1 MEQMRN
7 YIKKF
12 GNLLGTILVLAVPCF
27 SYVLFE
33 YVTGNLESISL
44 YWAAFNII
52 WIYVLYL
59 IAFAVTGSTRIAIPV
74 ISVVLFILSASEY
87 FVVQFRDRP
96 IMIFDLLA
104 FRTAAS
110 VAGNYKFAVTQEM
123 YFAFLGL
130 QGICLLA
137 LIFPKSIKGK
147 KLRFSFIGGATGTV
161 IGIGVWFFSFFMPS
175 KGLGINAWEVNE
187 TYQEYGYILS
197 TAVSLSYSVKKKPEG
212 YSSAKVKQIYESI
225 QEGSDSLASASD
237 AKREITPVNIISI
250 MNESF
255 SDLKVAGTFETN
267 EDYFPFLNSLEE
279 NTVRGS
285 LSVPVFGS
293 MTSNSEFEFLTGDS
307 IALLPRNSIAYQF
320 NVKPDTYSL
329 VSTLKEQGYETLAMH
344 PYPAKNWNREECYQ
358 NMGID
363 EFLDIQ
369 SYGGSEELRNYISD
383 QADYEKLI
391 EKVEEKENP
400 EDKLFIFNVTMQNH
414 GGYDTHFD
422 NFNQEIWLTG
432 NMRGKYPK
440 ADQYLSLMK
449 RSDEAL
455 NYLISYFQKSNEPTM
470 IVLFGDHQPSVEDEF
485 YDEIIGTKSALVPD
499 KDRLMWYQTPFLI
512 WTNYPTDTEHKGVM
526 SSIYLAPELLK
537 RSGLSMTPY
546 QQFLL
551 KMEESL
557 PVIHP
562 LGVYDQAGTYFTWS
576 QAEQADG
583 ITGELISQ
591 YEYLVYN
598 HLFDRKI
605 NKNMFTIE
613 GEKDPLKP

>member
-1 MEQMRN
+1 MRN

-197 TAVSLSYSVKKKPEG
+197 AAVSLSYSVKKKPEG

>member
-1 MEQMRN
+1 MIN
-7 YIKKF
+7 NIKKT
-12 GNLLGTILVLAVPCF
+12 GNLMVMILLLAIPCF

-33 YVTGNLESISL
+33 YVTGNIESISL
-44 YWAAFNII
+44 YWAAFNMI

-59 IAFAVTGSTRIAIPV
+59 IAFAVTGSTRITIPV
-74 ISVVLFILSASEY
+74 ISAFLFILSSAEY
-87 FVVQFRDRP
+87 YVVLFRDRP
-96 IMIFDLLA
+96 IMIFDVLA
-104 FRTAAS
+104 FQTAAS
-110 VAGNYKFAVTQEM
+110 VAGNYKFSVTKEM
-123 YFAFLGL
+123 YLAFLGL
-130 QGICLLA
+130 QVICLLA
-137 LIFPKSIKGK
+137 LIFPKKIKGK
-147 KLRFSFIGGATGTV
+147 KSRLSFAGGVIGTV
-161 IGIGVWFFSFFMPS
+161 IGICVWFFSFFMPS

-187 TYQEYGYILS
+187 TYKEYGYVLS

-212 YSSAKVKQIYESI
+212 YSSAKVKQIYDSI
-225 QEGSDSLASASD
+225 QRETDFLASSSEARSTV
-237 AKREITPVNIISI
+237 TPVNIISI

-255 SDLKVAGTFETN
+255 SDLKVAGTFKTN

-320 NVKPDTYSL
+320 NVKPGTYSL
-329 VSTLKEQGYETLAMH
+329 VSTLKAQGYETLAMH

-363 EFLDIQ
+363 DFLDIQ
-369 SYGGSEELRNYISD
+369 SYGDSEELRNYVSD

-400 EDKLFIFNVTMQNH
+400 DDKLFIFNVTMQNH

-432 NMRGKYPK
+432 NMEGKYPK

-455 NYLISYFQKSNEPTM
+455 KYLISYFQKSDEPTM

-485 YDEIIGTKSALVPD
+485 YDEIMGMKSDLVPA
-499 KDRLMWYQTPFLI
+499 KDRLMWYQTPFFI
-512 WTNYPTDTEHKGVM
+512 WTNYPTNSENKGTM

-546 QQFLL
+546 QKFLL
-551 KMEESL
+551 KMEETL

-562 LGVYDQAGTYFTWS
+562 LGVYDQEGTYYTWS
-576 QAEQADG
+576 QAEQADSVS
-583 ITGELISQ
+583 GELISQ
-591 YEYLVYN
+591 YEFLVYN

-605 NKNMFTIE
+605 YKNMFTLD
-613 GEKDPLKP
+613 GEKEPLKP